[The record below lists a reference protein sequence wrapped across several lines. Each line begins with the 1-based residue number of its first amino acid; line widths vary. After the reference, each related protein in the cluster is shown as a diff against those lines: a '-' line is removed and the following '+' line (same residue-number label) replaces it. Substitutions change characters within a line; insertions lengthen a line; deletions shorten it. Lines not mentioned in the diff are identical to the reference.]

1 MIRIFIY
8 TNLKI
13 MTTMKNVKILFA
25 VFLIFSLLQ
34 SCDQFEEVNTNP
46 DTTTQ
51 VSASML
57 ATNVILR
64 TARFSGRDA
73 KVMVAE
79 NALPKYVGYANEGQM
94 GEQYNR
100 IGSSDFGWMTML
112 PNIEKMLEYAKGSV
126 MEDSYKGVA
135 KFARAFMFYQLTMEM
150 GDIPYSETNKGAE
163 GLYKPRYD
171 TQEDI
176 FRGILDELK
185 EADQFF
191 AKGVTFS
198 GDPTPY
204 NGDPAKW
211 RRAANSFALKV
222 LITLSKKENVASLNV
237 KGRFAEIVASGHI
250 LQSNTGYFGLAYSS
264 QNKHPLSGTNDL
276 FTSRTVLSSLFIENM
291 KNLND
296 RRMFYFAE
304 PAGAQIAAGKTQS
317 DPTAY
322 VGVDV
327 AMEYA
332 SMNAGH
338 SANLYSLLNKRY
350 LTEEASEPRMLL
362 TFAEQQLILAEAR
375 IRGWITT
382 GNAKDYYETGVRAA
396 LAAIGAT
403 KAQYAHDMPINQS
416 YIDGYF
422 AGEAAFKATSEDQL
436 KQIWM
441 QRYILNF
448 MQDARTSYFEYRRNN
463 YPQFPINPATSLN
476 ENNRNGLPMR
486 WIYPGSESSFNR
498 ENLEAAL
505 QRQYEGYDEIN
516 KVMWLLK

>member
-1 MIRIFIY
+1 
-8 TNLKI
+8 
-13 MTTMKNVKILFA
+13 MTIMKNVKIFTGIL
-25 VFLIFSLLQ
+25 LILSMLI
-34 SCDQFEEVNTNP
+34 SCDQFEDINTNP

-94 GEQYNR
+94 SEQYNR

-112 PNIEKMLEYAKGSV
+112 PNIDMMLDYAKGSI
-126 MEDSYKGVA
+126 MEESYKGVA
-135 KFARAFMFYQLTMEM
+135 KFARAFMFYHLTMEM
-150 GDIPYSETNKGAE
+150 GDIPYSESNKGAQ
-163 GLYKPRYD
+163 GLYRPKYD
-171 TQEDI
+171 TQEEI
-176 FRGILDELK
+176 FKGILDELK
-185 EADQFF
+185 EAEQHF
-191 AKGVTFS
+191 AKGVSFA

-211 RRAANSFALKV
+211 RRASNSFALKV
-222 LITLSKKENVASLNV
+222 LMTLSKKENTASLNV
-237 KGRFAEIVASGHI
+237 KGRFAEIVASGQI
-250 LQSNTGYFGLAYSS
+250 LEPNTGYFGLVYSS
-264 QNKHPLSGTNDL
+264 QNRHPLSGTNDL
-276 FTSRTVLSSLFIENM
+276 FTSRTVLSSLFINHL

-296 RRMFYFAE
+296 RRMFYYAE
-304 PAGAQIAAGKTQS
+304 PAGAQVAAGKAIS
-317 DPTAY
+317 DPDAY

-332 SMNAGH
+332 AMNAGH
-338 SANLYSLLNKRY
+338 SANQYSLLNKRY
-350 LTEEASEPRMLL
+350 LMEEASEPRMLI
-362 TFAEQQLILAEAR
+362 TYAEQQLILAEAR

-382 GNAKDYYETGVRAA
+382 GNAKDYYESGVRSA
-396 LAAIGAT
+396 LAAVGAT
-403 KAQYAHDMPINQS
+403 KAQYAQNMPINQA

-422 AGEAAFKATSEDQL
+422 TGEAAFKATAEDQL
-436 KQIWM
+436 KQVWM

-463 YPQFPINPATSLN
+463 YPDFPINPATSLN
-476 ENNRNGLPMR
+476 ENNRNGIPMR
-486 WIYPGSESSFNR
+486 YLYPGSESNFNR

-516 KVMWLLK
+516 KLMWLLK